1 MKIEILGCSGGMGQ
15 GEYTTCI
22 RIDEHLLIDA
32 GSGLGKLSQA
42 DMLAIKQVF
51 LTHAHLD
58 HICFLPLLLDNL
70 FEQLESPV
78 EVLAL
83 PETLEVL
90 RKHIF
95 NWQVWPDFSVLPDQQ
110 QPVLCYRPL
119 TRGQSQQTFDV
130 TLTPI
135 LANHVVPACGYRV
148 VSAEGKVFCFSGDTS
163 YDDAVLDAY
172 NQAGPINMLML
183 ECAFPDR
190 LNSVAEQSKHLTP
203 RRLMQFLQ
211 QLKHPPETVL
221 ITHLKP
227 AFRKE
232 ICDQLVDM
240 ALPSTLHFL
249 SSGDTF
255 FL

>member
-1 MKIEILGCSGGMGQ
+1 MKIEILGCSGGMGS
-15 GEYTTCI
+15 GEFTTSI
-22 RIDEHLLIDA
+22 RIDERLLIDA
-32 GSGLGKLSQA
+32 GSGLGKLSQD
-42 DMLAIKQVF
+42 DMLAIKQIF

-70 FEQLESPV
+70 FEQLESPI

-83 PETLEVL
+83 PETLDVL

-95 NWQVWPDFSVLPDQQ
+95 NWQVWPDFSVLPDKQ
-110 QPVLCYRPL
+110 QPVLCYSSL
-119 TRGQSQQTFDV
+119 TMAQSQQTADL
-130 TLTPI
+130 TLWPMPAT
-135 LANHVVPACGYRV
+135 HVVPACGYRV
-148 VSAEGKVFCFSGDTS
+148 VSPEGKVFCFSGDTA
-163 YDDAVLDAY
+163 YDDAVLQAY

-183 ECAFPDR
+183 ECAFPNR
-190 LNSVAEQSKHLTP
+190 LTTVADQSKHLTP
-203 RRLMQFLQ
+203 QRLLQFLQ
-211 QLKHPPETVL
+211 QLNHLPESLL

-232 ICDQLVDM
+232 ICDELM
-240 ALPSTLHFL
+240 ALSLPSKLYFL

>member
-1 MKIEILGCSGGMGQ
+1 MKIEILGCSGGMGN
-15 GEYTTCI
+15 GEHTTCI

-32 GSGLGKLSQA
+32 GSGLGALSQ
-42 DMLAIKQVF
+42 DEMLAIKQVF

-70 FEQLESPV
+70 FEQLKSPV

-83 PETLEVL
+83 PETLKVL
-90 RKHIF
+90 REHIF
-95 NWQVWPDFSVLPDQQ
+95 NWQVWPDFSVLPDSQ
-110 QPVLCYRPL
+110 QPVLRYRPISM
-119 TRGQSQQTFDV
+119 GQTMQTAGL
-130 TLTPI
+130 TLTPL
-135 LANHVVPACGYRV
+135 LAIHAVPTCGYRV
-148 VSAEGKVFCFSGDTS
+148 VSAEGKVFCFSGDTR
-163 YDDAVLDAY
+163 YDDSILQAY
-172 NQAGPINMLML
+172 NLSGPIDMLML

-190 LNSVAEQSKHLTP
+190 LKTVAEQSKHFTP
-203 RRLMQFLQ
+203 QGLMQFLQ
-211 QLKHPPETVL
+211 QLEYPPESVL

-232 ICDQLVDM
+232 ICAELTGLK
-240 ALPSTLHFL
+240 LPSKLHFI